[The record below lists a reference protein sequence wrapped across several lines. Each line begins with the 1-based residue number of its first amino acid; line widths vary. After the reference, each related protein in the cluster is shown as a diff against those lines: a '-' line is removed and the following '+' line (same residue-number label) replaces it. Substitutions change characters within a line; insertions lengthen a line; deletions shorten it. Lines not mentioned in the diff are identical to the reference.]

1 MIAVRLV
8 TRADAGTRLSG
19 ESDMAYRITKE
30 YVCGSA
36 IEDRPDALAEK
47 LRALAEGG
55 LDLEMIVSRRD
66 QAGWAL
72 MFVSPLRTLEEIELA
87 EQAGLRK
94 EGTMQ
99 TLRIQGPNVPGLGAR
114 ITTALA
120 KASINL
126 RGYWAA
132 AIGGQCVTSIA
143 FDSNEDQAKAK
154 TILERELAS

>member
-1 MIAVRLV
+1 
-8 TRADAGTRLSG
+8 
-19 ESDMAYRITKE
+19 MAYRISKE
-30 YVCGSA
+30 HVCGSA

-87 EQAGLRK
+87 ERAGLGK

-99 TLRIQGPNVPGLGAR
+99 TLRIQGPNVPGFGAR

-120 KASINL
+120 KAGISL

-132 AIGGQCVTSIA
+132 AIGGQCVTNIA
-143 FDSNEDQAKAK
+143 FDSDEDQDKAKA
-154 TILERELAS
+154 ILERELAS

>member
-1 MIAVRLV
+1 
-8 TRADAGTRLSG
+8 
-19 ESDMAYRITKE
+19 MAYRITKE

-36 IEDRPDALAEK
+36 IKDRPDALAEK

-87 EQAGLRK
+87 EQAGLGK

-99 TLRIQGPNVPGLGAR
+99 TLRIQGPNVPGFGAR

-120 KASINL
+120 KAGINL

-132 AIGGQCVTSIA
+132 AIGGQCVTNIA
-143 FDSNEDQAKAK
+143 FDSDEDQAKAK